1 MKIRLL
7 VTTVLVLSAC
17 FIAEGSMTEGL
28 KIYLPREVTIKN
40 DVLLLGDVTI
50 MSGSKELIAKAAK
63 IALGKLSLAGQR
75 ITVDRRTILS
85 LLASRRIDTSSVS
98 FSGSQGITVGR
109 KELLIT
115 GTDIARKASLFLN
128 DRPTDPSIAEYKIV
142 KSPKN
147 IVLAGQSGEITL
159 AAKQGTKNT
168 VTQKSITVDV
178 LLDGIRTGS
187 AEVVFKPTYNSRR
200 AVAAKPI
207 AAGEMLNTENT
218 RIETIKTSY
227 PEPKNWKLPF
237 GLIAK
242 KSIRAKELIKNS
254 ALMVKKPE
262 ILIKRNN
269 LVIIKIETEC
279 LSITLTGQAL
289 GQGSFGELIKVKNID
304 SNRIIVCRI
313 NHDGTVSPAL

>member
-1 MKIRLL
+1 MKNRLL
-7 VTTVLVLSAC
+7 VTIVLVLSAC
-17 FIAEGSMTEGL
+17 FIAEGSIAKGL
-28 KIYLPREVTIKN
+28 KVYLPREVTIEN

-50 MSGSKELIAKAAK
+50 MSGSKDLIAKAGK

-85 LLASRRIDTSSVS
+85 LLASRKIDTSSVS

-115 GTDIARKASLFLN
+115 GAEIAKKASLFLN
-128 DRPTDPSIAEYKIV
+128 DTPTDPSIADYKIV
-142 KSPKN
+142 RSPKN

-159 AAKQGTKNT
+159 VAKQGTKDT
-168 VTQKSITVDV
+168 VTQTSITVDV
-178 LLDGIRTGS
+178 LLNGIRTGS
-187 AEVVFKPTYNSRR
+187 AEVVFKPTYKSRR

-207 AAGEMLNTENT
+207 AAGEMLSTENT
-218 RIETIKTSY
+218 RIETIKTAY
-227 PEPKNWKLPF
+227 PEPKGWKLPF

-242 KSIRAKELIKNS
+242 KSLKPDELIKS
-254 ALMVKKPE
+254 SILTVKKPE

-269 LVIIKIETEC
+269 LVVIKIQTQA
-279 LSITLTGQAL
+279 LSITVTGQAL
-289 GQGSFGELIKVKNID
+289 GQGSFGELIRVKNID

-313 NHDGTVSPAL
+313 NHDGTVSPVL